1 MKIKKILISC
11 CWFSLFLFVFIS
23 TNSCQKESSDS
34 STAPAIESNLV
45 HLNKLEPGKVYKLN
59 DYPLFVMSYKGDY
72 GFNSFLET
80 GSTSFNIEKE
90 IIAGTKINWGCTCFT
105 GMVNNKIF
113 GRNFDYYHHTAMALY
128 THPLSAF
135 ASLSMVDLFY
145 LNFNE
150 SSSASQIEN
159 SNTIRNAPYFPF
171 DGINEKGVSIG
182 MMALPYADPPYN
194 SNKLSL
200 NCLEIIRLVL
210 DYATTT
216 DDAVSLIQKYNY
228 NVEDPPVHFMI
239 ADKSGKSAI
248 IEFNNKEIKVIYNNE
263 PYHVSTNFIITG
275 SLAPQTTE
283 CWRYNKAY
291 SDLKNAGGSIDETT
305 AMNILQSV
313 SQSIT
318 MWSAV
323 YNLNT
328 LSLNISTSRDY
339 SKNYK
344 ILFQ

>member
-1 MKIKKILISC
+1 MKNKKILISFSR
-11 CWFSLFLFVFIS
+11 FSLFLILLFS
-23 TNSCQKESSDS
+23 TNSCQKESSNSPNDS
-34 STAPAIESNLV
+34 VIESNLIY
-45 HLNKLEPGKVYKLN
+45 LNKLEPGKVYKLN
-59 DYPLFVMSYKGDY
+59 DYPLFVMSYNGDY
-72 GFNSFLET
+72 SFSEFLKT
-80 GSTSFNIEKE
+80 GNISFNIENE
-90 IIAGTKINWGCTCFT
+90 IITGTKINWGCTCFT

-128 THPLSAF
+128 THPPSAF

-159 SNTIRNAPYFPF
+159 SNTMRNAPYFPF

-182 MMALPYADPPYN
+182 LMALPYADPPYN
-194 SNKLSL
+194 PDKVTLS
-200 NCLEIIRLVL
+200 CLEIIRLVL
-210 DYATTT
+210 DYASTT
-216 DDAVSLIQKYNY
+216 DHAVSLIQQYNY
-228 NVEDPPVHFMI
+228 NVGDPPVHFMI
-239 ADKSGKSAI
+239 ADKSGKSVI
-248 IEFNNKEIKVIYNNE
+248 IEFLNKEMKVIYNDE

-275 SLAPQTTE
+275 SSAPQSTT

-291 SDLKNAGGSIDETT
+291 ADLKNANGSIDETS

-313 SQSIT
+313 AQSIT

-328 LSLNISTSRDY
+328 PSLNISTGRDY